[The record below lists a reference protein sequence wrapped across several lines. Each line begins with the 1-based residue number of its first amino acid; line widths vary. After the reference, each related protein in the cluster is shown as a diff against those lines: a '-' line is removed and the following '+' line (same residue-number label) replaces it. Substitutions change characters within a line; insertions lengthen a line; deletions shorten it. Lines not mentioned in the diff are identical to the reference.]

1 MELLT
6 FHDRIYGK
14 HQGQLFTFEPTWDSF
29 RPISGVGWNGK
40 IMTPIDSTYKSNLLD
55 SFYGYGTLEMKALC
69 RKLTNE
75 TELENTKETKDPIYL
90 WRWYGEKNI
99 KWWRDRP
106 CVFTSPCVQRDI
118 SAWKKY
124 LGYLEVRARTL
135 RRPFKGRATKR
146 LLLK

>member
-14 HQGQLFTFEPTWDSF
+14 YQGQLFTFEPTWDSF

-75 TELENTKETKDPIYL
+75 TELEDTKETKDPIYL

-106 CVFTSPCVQRDI
+106 CVFTTPCVERDL

-124 LGYLEVRARTL
+124 LSYLEVRARTL

-146 LLLK
+146 LLPK